1 MSNRWKAGFVQYFFD
16 PLTQGPALDFGAIYS
31 FGAGDQ
37 GVLGHNARDDIS
49 SPTQI
54 GSSLW
59 TEHAVGH
66 QNSIAVTSSNEL
78 FTWGSGANGR
88 LGHGDLFT
96 RSSPTQV
103 GSLTN
108 WSKVAA
114 NLESCYAIKTDG
126 TLWSW
131 GGNSAG
137 SLGQN
142 DRTQRNSPVQIGS
155 DTNWSSLSAGGYF
168 CLAIKTDGT
177 LWSWGQ
183 GTKGQLGYGDSGGG
197 AITAF
202 YRSSPA
208 QVGALTTW
216 FLAAAQTNYHSL
228 ATTTDNKLYAWGRN
242 NYGQIGDNS
251 RVDRSSP
258 VQIGSLTNW
267 KTPGGAKGGISGCVK
282 TDGTLFTWGFGN
294 RGATG
299 HNDRNNRSS
308 PTQVGT
314 LNTWLT
320 IPRGS
325 GGYYFMGAIKT
336 DGTLWSWGEG
346 STGQLGL
353 NEKVDRSSPVQVGS
367 ETNWLRI
374 SMGHNSVLVS
384 EGEQG

>member
-1 MSNRWKAGFVQYFFD
+1 MSNRWKAGFIQYFFD
-16 PLTQGPALDFGAIYS
+16 PLTQGPAEDFGGLYA
-31 FGAGDQ
+31 FGQNTYGQ
-37 GVLGHNARDDIS
+37 LGQNDRVDAS
-49 SPTQI
+49 SPVQI
-54 GSSLW
+54 GSGLW
-59 TEHAVGH
+59 KEHAAGN
-66 QNSIAVTSSNEL
+66 QNSIAVTNTNEL
-78 FTWGSGANGR
+78 FTWGNGANGR
-88 LGHGDLFT
+88 LGHGNTFT

-114 NLESCYAIKTDG
+114 GQEACYAIKTDG

-137 SLGQN
+137 QLGQD
-142 DRTQRNSPVQIGS
+142 DRTQRTSPLQIGA
-155 DTNWSSLSAGGYF
+155 DTNWSSVSAGGYH

-177 LWSWGQ
+177 LWAWGS
-183 GTKGQLGYGDSGGG
+183 GTKGQLGLNDGG
-197 AITAF
+197 ATF
-202 YRSSPA
+202 YRSSPS
-208 QVGALTTW
+208 QIGALTTW

-267 KTPGGAKGGISGCVK
+267 KTPGGGKGGFSGCVK
-282 TDGTLFTWGFGN
+282 TDGTLFTWGSGI

-299 HNDRNNRSS
+299 HNDQVSRSS

-325 GGYYFMGAIKT
+325 GGYRTMAAIKT
-336 DGTLWSWGEG
+336 DGTLWAWGEG
-346 STGQLGL
+346 GNGQLGT
-353 NEKVDRSSPVQVGS
+353 NDTIDRSSPVQVGS
-367 ETNWLRI
+367 ETNWLRVSAGNNTI
-374 SMGHNSVLVS
+374 LAS
-384 EGEQG
+384 EGEQS